1 MTEPTEP
8 TEPTEGPEA
17 ATPAGVAGPDAP
29 GGSRAGEGLVR
40 LDLWATGAFTAAAVA
55 GALSSGPPRLLAAGI
70 SLVLFAAGIVLFLWG
85 FALAVDRSRTEA
97 IGVGGL
103 FFLAGSA
110 PRPVQV
116 RLLGALV
123 VQVVVSVG
131 ASLAQ
136 PFTAVAFTTLA
147 PMFGLGA
154 CGLWAARHGT
164 FPPRDDAGPATG
176 AAGGGSDGEP
186 QVEPPGE
193 APG

>member
-1 MTEPTEP
+1 MSGPAEGAEPAEP
-8 TEPTEGPEA
+8 AERTTAVGA
-17 ATPAGVAGPDAP
+17 AGPGAP
-29 GGSRAGEGLVR
+29 GGDRAGEGLVR

-55 GALSSGPPRLLAAGI
+55 GTLSSGPPRLLAAAS

-123 VQVVVSVG
+123 AQVVVSVG

-164 FPPRDDAGPATG
+164 FPPRDDAAA
-176 AAGGGSDGEP
+176 AAGGADGGPE
-186 QVEPPGE
+186 VEPPGE